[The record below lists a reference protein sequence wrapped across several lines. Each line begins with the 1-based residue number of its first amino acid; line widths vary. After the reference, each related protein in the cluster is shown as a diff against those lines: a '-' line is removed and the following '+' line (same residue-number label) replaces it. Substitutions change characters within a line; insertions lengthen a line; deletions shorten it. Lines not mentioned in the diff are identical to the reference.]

1 MRMTFR
7 APLVI
12 DGADARLVSRNRNRF
27 PHIDAL
33 AG

>member
-12 DGADARLVSRNRNRF
+12 AGADARLVSRNRNRF
-27 PHIDAL
+27 PHITL
-33 AG
+33 AA